1 MVLRANSESCQ
12 DAECHVIGFYG
23 PVHSQALSLVMK
35 RTDHC
40 EVRGTAYWWKDFQK
54 TFKRLSKVFV
64 PTLTTSTQ
72 DLEREYKSHQL
83 VD

>member
-1 MVLRANSESCQ
+1 MRSSSDTGKDEGL
-12 DAECHVIGFYG
+12 G
-23 PVHSQALSLVMK
+23 PSSQALLLVMK